1 MGRTGKQVARRA
13 LAFEMKVLG
22 CDPLWDDPFCQQYSV
37 GRCMLAEELLEQG
50 DFISL
55 HMNLTP
61 ENRYFIDRQRL
72 SLMRPSAY
80 LINCARG
87 ALVNTVDL
95 LEALR
100 EGRIAGYAA
109 DVMEQ
114 EPPDAKNPL
123 ITCGL
128 ENVILTPH
136 IGSRTYESVVRQATM
151 AVKNLV
157 AVLKGKAPL
166 ARAN

>member
-1 MGRTGKQVARRA
+1 M
-13 LAFEMKVLG
+13 
-22 CDPLWDDPFCQQYSV
+22 
-37 GRCMLAEELLEQG
+37 AEELLQEG
-50 DFISL
+50 DIITL

-61 ENRYFIDRQRL
+61 ENRYFINRDRL
-72 SLMRPSAY
+72 SLMRPTAY

-87 ALVNTVDL
+87 PLVNTTDL

-109 DVMEQ
+109 DVLEH
-114 EPPDAKNPL
+114 EPPDPDDPL

-128 ENVILTPH
+128 ENIILTPH

-157 AVLKGKAPL
+157 AVLRGESPL
-166 ARAN
+166 AQAN